1 MLNRNGLMF
10 LAGAAIFALDA
21 SAASAQAKTKPTS
34 QKRIPITKESPG
46 EVATPRVDTVSVTVY
61 KTDTLRMTR
70 TDTLRLTNTVTRT
83 DTVIQ
88 SIQIPPHFIGGMYF
102 GVGAGAGLPYGAIR
116 TVNEPGPVGQIQV
129 GWQGLNNVFGLRADG
144 NLTRY
149 AHNADYAVL
158 GDRPMMFNLNA
169 DLRMNLPIFTHTLG
183 SSVIVSPYLL
193 GGGSYMRYNNLRMKL
208 DTEDGTVAV
217 GGFGPQHAVIAGH
230 DNSGSV
236 TSTDDSYHNDLG
248 WNVGGGLG
256 FHAGRKEIFVE
267 MRGVRFH
274 HGGQFT
280 SSWHVPLIFGVNVF

>member
-10 LAGAAIFALDA
+10 LASAAIFALDA
-21 SAASAQAKTKPTS
+21 SAASAQAKPTS

-46 EVATPRVDTVSVTVY
+46 EVAAPRVDTVSVTVY
-61 KTDTLRMTR
+61 KTDTLRMQGR

-102 GVGAGAGLPYGAIR
+102 GIGAGAGLPYGAIR

-169 DLRMNLPIFTHTLG
+169 DIRANLPIFTHTLG
-183 SSVIVSPYLL
+183 SSVVVTPYLI
-193 GGGSYMRYNNLRMKL
+193 GGGSWLRYNNLRMKL
-208 DTEDGTVAV
+208 DADGGAA
-217 GGFGPQHAVIAGH
+217 GGFGPARSDRQRRQQRYARDA
-230 DNSGSV
+230 
-236 TSTDDSYHNDLG
+236 
-248 WNVGGGLG
+248 
-256 FHAGRKEIFVE
+256 R
-267 MRGVRFH
+267 
-274 HGGQFT
+274 
-280 SSWHVPLIFGVNVF
+280 

>member
-21 SAASAQAKTKPTS
+21 SAASAQAKTKPPTS

-46 EVATPRVDTVSVTVY
+46 EVAPRVDTVSVTVY
-61 KTDTLRMTR
+61 RTDTLRMTR

-102 GVGAGAGLPYGAIR
+102 GIGAGSALPYGSIR

-158 GDRPMMFNLNA
+158 GDRPMMMNLNA
-169 DLRMNLPIFTHTLG
+169 DIRANLPIFTHTLG
-183 SSVIVSPYLL
+183 SSVIVTPYLI
-193 GGGSYMRYNNLRMKL
+193 GGGSWLRYNNLRMKL
-208 DTEDGTVAV
+208 DTDAGVA
-217 GGFGPQHAVIAGH
+217 GGFGPQHAVIASSENG
-230 DNSGSV
+230 G
-236 TSTDDSYHNDLG
+236 TLATPDDSYHSDFG
-248 WNVGGGLG
+248 FNVGGGLG
-256 FHAGRKEIFVE
+256 FHAGRKELFVE
-267 MRGVRFH
+267 MRGVRFN
-274 HGGQFT
+274 HGSQFE
-280 SSWHVPLIFGVNVF
+280 SAWHVPLVFGVNVF